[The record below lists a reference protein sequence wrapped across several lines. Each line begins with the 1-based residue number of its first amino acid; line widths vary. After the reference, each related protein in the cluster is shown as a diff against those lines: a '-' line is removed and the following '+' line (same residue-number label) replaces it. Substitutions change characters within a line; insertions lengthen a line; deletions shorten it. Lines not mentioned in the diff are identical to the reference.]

1 MSNIENLDSSLA
13 NMSKEKL
20 ESELLNLRNQ
30 NIVGIENDEQLTE
43 MKRQLATTKTRIEN
57 LSSELDSLQ
66 STDISETNKLM
77 KQIEA
82 REREIQSL
90 KQANTENMLSYDS
103 QIQEKHIEVQKLK
116 ENEKTEVNKST
127 EDTMEKITQYTDTI
141 FELKSMIEQL
151 TLTLADNE
159 YKCSEAMQKRGLLEN
174 MIGVIICQIVV
185 LIYFSQLCFYRICL
199 IIYQN

>member
-1 MSNIENLDSSLA
+1 MEHLDSSLA

-20 ESELLNLRNQ
+20 ESELLNLRNK
-30 NIVGIENDEQLTE
+30 NIVGIENNEQLTE

-90 KQANTENMLSYDS
+90 KQVNTENMLSYES
-103 QIQEKHIEVQKLK
+103 QIQEKRKEVQKLK
-116 ENEKTEVNKST
+116 GNEKSEVNKST
-127 EDTMEKITQYTDTI
+127 DDHLEKITQCTDTI

-151 TLTLADNE
+151 TLALADNE
-159 YKCSEAMQKRGLLEN
+159 YKYTEAMQKRGLLEN
-174 MIGVIICQIVV
+174 MISVIICQIIV
-185 LIYFSQLCFYRICL
+185 LIYF
-199 IIYQN
+199 